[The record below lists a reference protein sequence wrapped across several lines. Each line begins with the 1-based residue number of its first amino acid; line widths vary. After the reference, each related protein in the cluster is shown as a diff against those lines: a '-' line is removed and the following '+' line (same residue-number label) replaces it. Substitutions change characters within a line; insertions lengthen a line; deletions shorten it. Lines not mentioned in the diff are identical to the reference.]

1 MRQVKELLQGLR
13 SLPALFQGTCPQGR
27 DTGHKKSQL
36 VKENRLSGSRGSDF
50 MTELKRF
57 SVSLNKNLLEKFDRH
72 IKQNNYP
79 TRSKAISDLIC
90 RELVKDEWIKG
101 EMVAG
106 AVILVYDHHRRDIV
120 NKLTGIQHDYHEII
134 ISSQHVHLDRHNCF
148 EIVIVKGKPKKIQNL
163 ANKLKSAKGVK
174 FASLTPATTGKEI

>member
-1 MRQVKELLQGLR
+1 
-13 SLPALFQGTCPQGR
+13 
-27 DTGHKKSQL
+27 
-36 VKENRLSGSRGSDF
+36 

-57 SVSLNKNLLEKFDRH
+57 SVSLKKNLLEKFDRH
-72 IKQNNYP
+72 IKTKNYP

-90 RELVKDEWIKG
+90 KELVKDEWIKG
-101 EMVAG
+101 RMVAG

-120 NKLTGIQHDYHEII
+120 NKLTDIQHDYHEII
-134 ISSQHVHLDRHNCF
+134 ISSQHVHLDHHNCF
-148 EIVIVKGKPKKIQNL
+148 EIVIVRGQPEKIQSL